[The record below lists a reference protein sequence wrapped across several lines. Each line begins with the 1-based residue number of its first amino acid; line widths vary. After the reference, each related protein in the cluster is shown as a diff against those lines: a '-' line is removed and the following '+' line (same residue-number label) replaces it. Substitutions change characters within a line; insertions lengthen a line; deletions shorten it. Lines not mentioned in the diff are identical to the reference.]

1 VDVNTFLTTA
11 QDALTVRRVYAEPI
25 ERDGVTVIPAARVLG
40 GGGGGNGYEPEGP
53 QGDGAGF
60 GLSARPSGAFV
71 VKDGTVRWVPAID
84 PARVVTTVGVVVV
97 AVAVL
102 RAWVL
107 TRASRPGRAALVR

>member
-1 VDVNTFLTTA
+1 MDVNTFVTTA

-25 ERDGVTVIPAARVLG
+25 ERDGVTVIPAARVSG
-40 GGGGGNGYEPEGP
+40 GGGGGNGYEPDGP
-53 QGDGAGF
+53 QGDGGGF
-60 GLSARPSGAFV
+60 AMSARPAGAFV

-84 PARVVTTVGVVVV
+84 PARVITAVGAVVV

-107 TRASRPGRAALVR
+107 TRALRTGRAALDR